1 MSERLHA
8 RMPADEDARMSADPI
23 VLLDISAVAARLA
36 TTEKQVRN
44 MVARSEFLAPVK
56 VPGLG
61 LRWSA
66 RAVDVWIAEAMTA
79 TTKPRASSRR
89 PGPAARKAE
98 P

>member
-1 MSERLHA
+1 MSGRLLA
-8 RMPADEDARMSADPI
+8 RMSAPEDARMSTDPL

-36 TTEKQVRN
+36 TSEKQVRN

-66 RAVDVWIAEAMTA
+66 RAVDLWIAEALA
-79 TTKPRASSRR
+79 AESKPRAPSRR
-89 PGPAARKAE
+89 PGPAARRAAI
-98 P
+98 